1 VGTPRYATAVVVEH
15 GGGGSRVAAPIA
27 RDVLFE
33 AQRRNSAGG
42 PDRQVAGGDDP
53 T

>member
-1 VGTPRYATAVVVEH
+1 VIVEH

-27 RDVLFE
+27 RDVMRLVQE
-33 AQRRNSAGG
+33 RESAKPRTPLAGG
-42 PDRQVAGGDDP
+42 AGDA